1 MIDDFRDDDA
11 RRTMC
16 KRCTTSLRDDASART
31 QTDSALAYT
40 LR

>member
-1 MIDDFRDDDA
+1 MIDGFHRKDA
-11 RRTMC
+11 RRSLR
-16 KRCTTSLRDDASART
+16 KRRTTSLHDDASART